1 MNDLSTAAANLKD
14 RLGNPRDPAVG
25 YARGAIIVDEVSE
38 SLRQQRAYAIIRD
51 RYARLGD
58 AGVFNLT
65 GLIRAFPFAP
75 GDAESMR
82 SYVHFIARSQGELE
96 TLALQRLGARSGVHD
111 GFLANRVS
119 AGMIAIMLVL
129 LEDGDRALSLV
140 PADRS
145 HPSIRQAV
153 LLARGT
159 FEEAIGAE
167 AFAEAVAREPAPR
180 VVVITTI
187 SPSKNHLPLQD
198 LVRAIALARQRG
210 AMVVLDDAHMAA
222 RVAIYGEPPGLALD
236 PAPDVTVWSLD
247 KHVRGP
253 RSGFVAGNTGLIRR
267 IKARALALGVEAQLG
282 QYIAGFHAVES
293 FDPVPIQAAAAMSR

>member
-1 MNDLSTAAANLKD
+1 M
-14 RLGNPRDPAVG
+14 
-25 YARGAIIVDEVSE
+25 
-38 SLRQQRAYAIIRD
+38 
-51 RYARLGD
+51 
-58 AGVFNLT
+58 
-65 GLIRAFPFAP
+65 
-75 GDAESMR
+75 
-82 SYVHFIARSQGELE
+82 
-96 TLALQRLGARSGVHD
+96 HD

-210 AMVVLDDAHMAA
+210 ARVVLDDAHMAA

-253 RSGFVAGNTGLIRR
+253 RSGFVAGNTGLICR

-293 FDPVPIQAAAAMSR
+293 FDPVPIQAAAAMSRRGSGTPLFLSFCAAPREKAVGRLGEQDHEREARHMRRRDEGHARAQRLGLDRHLRDAAGRTGEQSVSNRIINEVRGINRAVYDVSGKPPATVEWE